1 MGIED
6 LLDGFGRHYRKR
18 DDYSYNDD
26 DYGSRRTFDQ
36 GRYNGDKHHGHG
48 GSAMYLNYARKI
60 LRNKKLLA
68 FLIIAAIL
76 ALIIAILIGIWL
88 LSLVGPALGLLE
100 KNGIKGIVDALM
112 PFLQKLW
119 EGSGK

>member
-1 MGIED
+1 MGIDD
-6 LLDGFGRHYRKR
+6 LLDGFGRHHRKR
-18 DDYSYNDD
+18 DNYSYNDD
-26 DYGSRRTFDQ
+26 DKGSHRTFDH

-48 GSAMYLNYARKI
+48 GSAMYLDYARKI
-60 LRNKKLLA
+60 LRNKKLLF
-68 FLIIAAIL
+68 FLIIAALL